1 MGRLENG
8 AVVVV
13 DSGAGWRLSRVFRL
27 ISDRIRHE
35 IRLLPNKHVR
45 KQLSFLMRK
54 PCAAAGT
61 DVLRALALRLDG
73 GRGETEPAIRQRQIL
88 GRNRNVSTG

>member
-35 IRLLPNKHVR
+35 IRLL
-45 KQLSFLMRK
+45 
-54 PCAAAGT
+54 
-61 DVLRALALRLDG
+61 
-73 GRGETEPAIRQRQIL
+73 
-88 GRNRNVSTG
+88 RNRDVRRQLYF

>member
-8 AVVVV
+8 AIVVV
-13 DSGAGWRLSRVFRL
+13 DSGAGWRLFCVFRL

-45 KQLSFLMRK
+45 KQLYFLIVN
-54 PCAAAGT
+54 
-61 DVLRALALRLDG
+61 DL
-73 GRGETEPAIRQRQIL
+73 
-88 GRNRNVSTG
+88 